1 MRDSTFNGDTFTDQR
16 ETRSGSRIH
25 GRETLHWIVLFAHVL
40 RRIRRERSRFV
51 SVWRS
56 TIYRGRAFSRTTHL
70 SDSLLC
76 TRIVCQPPPTTIH
89 LPLPSRATLFI
100 VKFSNPFCSRLYASI
115 YLYLCRPVIFRYSS
129 IEW

>member
-76 TRIVCQPPPTTIH
+76 TRIVCQPLPPPPSIFH
-89 LPLPSRATLFI
+89 SLLAPLSSSWNFLIPSALDFTRPSIFISVDQLFFDI
-100 VKFSNPFCSRLYASI
+100 V
-115 YLYLCRPVIFRYSS
+115 V
-129 IEW
+129 